1 MARPTKSG
9 IDYFPLD
16 CEWDN
21 KIEMY
26 IAEKESTGLAVLVTL
41 WQLIYKNSYFI
52 EYNNDLLL
60 LTKKRINVDIN
71 LINECI
77 NSAVQRGI
85 FDRNLFESGILTSKA
100 IQKRFFEAA
109 KRKKVVQV
117 SDEHLLIDVSA
128 YNNLINVDINP
139 INERINATKLN
150 VNVKVNVKGKL
161 NVKVNESEETNL
173 QLSNFDLPLPLL
185 TKSPEQNSSTEPEDY
200 ENIFQVT
207 DSVKSLLAIHCNIE
221 EPDKATLSSFVK
233 MVTQTPQVKNRTA
246 FKYLRDT
253 LIEFKSLPE
262 EKQNLKYVYS
272 RAKGRINDV
281 LIKRR
286 EELAQREKDQLK
298 NNIETISKTAD
309 INIEQIANK
318 IQIN

>member
-52 EYNNDLLL
+52 EYNDDLLL

-85 FDRNLFESGILTSKA
+85 FDKNLFESGILTSKA

-117 SDEHLLIDVSA
+117 FEPYLLIDVSV

-139 INERINATKLN
+139 INVRINATKLK
-150 VNVKVNVKGKL
+150 VNVNVKGKL
-161 NVKVNESEETNL
+161 KVNVKEDAETNF
-173 QLSNFDLPLPLL
+173 QLSNSDLPLPLL
-185 TKSPEQNSSTEPEDY
+185 TQTPEQNTNTEPEDY
-200 ENIFQVT
+200 ENVYQVT
-207 DSVKSLLAIHCNIE
+207 DSLKLLLAAHCDIHD
-221 EPDKATLSSFVK
+221 PDKSTLSALVNL
-233 MVTQTPQVKNRTA
+233 VTNTKQVRNSTA

-253 LIEFKSLPE
+253 FIEFKSLPV

-272 RAKGRINDV
+272 RAKGRINDG

-286 EELAQREKDQLK
+286 EELNKLEKQKEKEESSAVVND
-298 NNIETISKTAD
+298 D
-309 INIEQIANK
+309 IEQVANK
-318 IQIN
+318 YQIN

>member
-52 EYNNDLLL
+52 EYNDDLLL

-85 FDRNLFESGILTSKA
+85 FDRNLFEAGILTSKA

-117 SDEHLLIDVSA
+117 FDAHLLIDVSA

-139 INERINATKLN
+139 VNERINATKLK
-150 VNVKVNVKGKL
+150 VNVNVKGKL
-161 NVKVNESEETNL
+161 NVKVKESDETNL
-173 QLSNFDLPLPLL
+173 QLSNFDLPLPL
-185 TKSPEQNSSTEPEDY
+185 TKNQSTEPEDY
-200 ENIFQVT
+200 EDTFQVT
-207 DSVKSLLAIHCNIE
+207 DAIKNLLATHCNIE
-221 EPDKATLSSFVK
+221 DPDKATLSSFVK

-272 RAKGRINDV
+272 RAKGRINDG

-286 EELAQREKDQLK
+286 EELAKIRKETEKKESALVVNTD
-298 NNIETISKTAD
+298 
-309 INIEQIANK
+309 IEQLANK